1 MKLNNVIL
9 LGLFL
14 IPFGVKAQL
23 EMDNFDKSVKANDDF
38 YHHVNGTWI
47 KNTEIPA
54 TEGRW
59 ASFSE
64 IMERNRTI
72 LKEICEKEAAAQHKK
87 GTEEQFVGDLYYSA
101 MDSVTI
107 NKLGFDAIKEEY
119 NKLDEIKTVEDITHT
134 IAQYQKWG
142 LSTPFYFF
150 VNPDPKNSKIY
161 AAQMWQGGTSLPSR
175 SYYLDENPRFEKIR
189 EAFVEHITNMFKLAG
204 LDEEKAK
211 ANANTVFEMEKRF
224 ASAQRTPVQNRNPEK
239 NYNKMTLEDLSKMTF
254 NIDWK
259 DYLETRG
266 ATQAEYIIV
275 NQPEFIAMFDRML
288 GDFSPEEW
296 ATWFKWKM
304 ISNTSDYMSE
314 EFVNEDFN
322 FFQKTLRGIEE
333 INPRWKRMQRVV
345 DGNLGEPLGKLF
357 VAKTFPPEAKDRM
370 VVMIEN
376 LRSAFRVRIKNLDW
390 MSEETKQEALKK
402 LDAINYKIGY
412 PDEWKDYTGL
422 EISRDDLIGNLRSI
436 NAFDN
441 DYQLNR
447 IGKEVDPNEWGMSPP
462 TVNAYYSPTRN
473 EIVFPAGILQPP
485 FFDFYADDALNYGA
499 IGAVIGHEITHGFDD
514 QGSQYDAE
522 GNLKMWWSKEDR
534 EKFDALAQKVVEQYD
549 SYTVLDS
556 VHVNGQLTLGE
567 NIADLGGVAMAYDA
581 LQLHMKET
589 GRPGNIDGFT
599 PEQRFFMGFAR
610 IWRAKY
616 RDEVLLERIK
626 TDPHS
631 PGIHRCNGTL
641 SNTPAFHEAFK
652 VKEGEEMKKKEVV
665 RIW

>member
-1 MKLNNVIL
+1 MKVMNYL
-9 LGLFL
+9 LLCL
-14 IPFGVKAQL
+14 LLAPISMVAQL
-23 EMDNFDKSVKANDDF
+23 EMDNFDKNINPKEDF

-47 KNTEIPA
+47 ENTEIPP

-64 IMERNRTI
+64 IIERNRTV
-72 LKEICEKEAAAQHKK
+72 LKQICEKAAEEKNEK
-87 GTEEQFVGDLYYSA
+87 GSDKQLVGDLYFSA
-101 MDSVTI
+101 MDAEKI
-107 NKLGFDAIKEEY
+107 NQLGFSAIEEAYNNLDAIE
-119 NKLDEIKTVEDITHT
+119 NVEDITET
-134 IAQYQKWG
+134 IANFQKWG

-150 VNPDPKNSKIY
+150 VNPDPKNSKFY
-161 AAQMWQGGTSLPSR
+161 AAQVWQGGTSLPSR
-175 SYYLDENPRFEKIR
+175 SYYLEDNPRFEKVR
-189 EAFVEHITNMFKLAG
+189 EAYLEHITNMFKLAG
-204 LDEEKAK
+204 VEEETAQK
-211 ANANTVFEMEKRF
+211 NAATVLEMEKRF
-224 ASAQRTPVQNRNPEK
+224 AMAQRSPVESRNPEK
-239 NYNKMTLEDLSKMTF
+239 NYNKMTLEDLEHISF
-254 NIDWK
+254 NFDWAK
-259 DYLETRG
+259 YLEDRGANHADYLLV
-266 ATQAEYIIV
+266 A
-275 NQPEFIAMFDRML
+275 QPEFLTMFDRML
-288 GDFSPEEW
+288 GDFGAKEW
-296 ATWFKWKM
+296 ATYFKWKM
-304 ISNTSDYMSE
+304 LSNTADYLSDD
-314 EFVNEDFN
+314 FVNEDFN
-322 FFQKTLRGIEE
+322 FFSKTLRGIQE
-333 INPRWKRMQRVV
+333 IQPRWKRMQRTV
-345 DGNLGEPLGKLF
+345 DGSLGQPLGKLF
-357 VAKTFPPEAKDRM
+357 VAETFPPEAKDRM

-376 LRSAFRVRIKNLDW
+376 LRSAFRNRLAKLDW
-390 MSEETKQEALKK
+390 MSEATKQEALKK
-402 LDAINYKIGY
+402 LNAINYKIGY
-412 PDEWKDYTGL
+412 PDEWRDYSSLDINKDDFLGNMRQ
-422 EISRDDLIGNLRSI
+422 ISAFNNEFNLK
-436 NAFDN
+436 
-441 DYQLNR
+441 R
-447 IGKEVDPNEWGMSPP
+447 IGQEVDINDWGMSPP

-522 GNLKMWWSKEDR
+522 GNLKMWWTEEDR
-534 EKFDALAQKVVEQYD
+534 EKFDALAQKIVEQYN

-589 GRPGNIDGFT
+589 GRPDKIDGFT

-641 SNTPAFHEAFK
+641 SNTPAFHEAFE
-652 VKEGEEMKKKEVV
+652 VKDGAKMKKEEVV

>member
-1 MKLNNVIL
+1 MKNLIL

-14 IPFGVKAQL
+14 IPFGVSAQL
-23 EMDNFDKSVKANDDF
+23 EMDNFDNSVKANDDF

-87 GTEEQFVGDLYYSA
+87 GTEEQLVGDLYYSA

-119 NKLDEIKTVEDITHT
+119 NKLDEIKSIEDITHT

-189 EAFVEHITNMFKLAG
+189 EAYLEHISNMFKLAG

-211 ANANTVFEMEKRF
+211 SNASTVFEMEKRF

-266 ATQAEYIIV
+266 ATQADYIIV

-357 VAKTFPPEAKDRM
+357 VAKTFPPEAKERM

-376 LRSAFRVRIKNLDW
+376 LRSAFRIRIKNLDW

-412 PDEWKDYTGL
+412 PDEWRDYTGL
-422 EISRDDLIGNLRSI
+422 EISRDDLIGNLRAI

-522 GNLKMWWSKEDR
+522 GNLKMWWTKEDR

-567 NIADLGGVAMAYDA
+567 NIADLGGVAMGYDA

-589 GRPGNIDGFT
+589 GRPGKIDGFT

-631 PGIHRCNGTL
+631 PGIHCCNGTL

-652 VKEGEEMKKKEVV
+652 VKDGEEMKKKEVV